1 MTQRL
6 TPATAALLSIPPLMW
21 AGNAV
26 MGRMVSELVPPM
38 TLNLLRWVL
47 AGLLLLPLAGW
58 VLRRD
63 SGLWQHL
70 GRYSLIGL
78 LGVGCYN
85 ALQYLALH
93 TSTPLNVTLVGAG
106 IPMFTMAM
114 GAAFFGQRAARHQVL
129 GAMLSLTGVLLV
141 LTRGDLGSLLLVR
154 FVPGDLYMLLANLA
168 WALYTWLLAR
178 TTEPAAIRGD
188 WAAFLLAQIVPG
200 LGWSALL
207 TAGEWS
213 LAPQSITW
221 GWPLAVALAYV
232 AIGPAILAY
241 RCWGLG
247 VQRVG
252 PNVAG
257 LFINLMPLFAA
268 VLSAALLGEMPQ
280 GYHAVAFILI
290 AAGIVWSSRRG

>member
-6 TPATAALLSIPPLMW
+6 TPSTAALLALAPLMW

-26 MGRMVSELVPPM
+26 MGRLVSQMVPPM
-38 TLNLLRWVL
+38 TLNLMRWVL
-47 AGLLLLPLAGW
+47 AGLILLPVAGW
-58 VLRRD
+58 VLRPG
-63 SGLWQHL
+63 SGLAKHL
-70 GRYSLIGL
+70 GRYAVLGL
-78 LGVGCYN
+78 LGVGSYN

-93 TSTPLNVTLVGAG
+93 TSTPLNVTLVGAA
-106 IPMFTMAM
+106 IPMFTMAL
-114 GAAFFGQRAARHQVL
+114 GAAFFGQRASRQQVL
-129 GAMLSLTGVLLV
+129 GALLSLSGVLLV
-141 LTRGDLGSLLLVR
+141 LTRGNLGALGQVR

-178 TTEPAAIRGD
+178 TSEPAAIRRD
-188 WAAFLLAQIVPG
+188 WAAFLFAQIVPG

-221 GWPLAVALAYV
+221 GWPLALALAFV
-232 AIGPAILAY
+232 AVGPAILAY
-241 RCWGLG
+241 RSWGLG

-257 LFINLMPLFAA
+257 LFLNMTPLFAA
-268 VLSAALLGEMPQ
+268 VLSAALLGETPH
-280 GYHAVAFILI
+280 GYHALAFILI

>member
-6 TPATAALLSIPPLMW
+6 TPSTTVLLSIPPLLW

-26 MGRMVSELVPPM
+26 MGRMVSELVPPIL
-38 TLNLLRWVL
+38 LNTLRWSL
-47 AGLLLLPLAGW
+47 ALVILLPLAGW
-58 VLRRD
+58 VLRPG
-63 SGLWQHL
+63 SGLWRHL
-70 GRYSLIGL
+70 GRYSVLGM

-106 IPMFTMAM
+106 IPMFTMAL
-114 GAAFFGQRAARHQVL
+114 GAAFFGQRATRHQVL
-129 GAMLSLTGVLLV
+129 GALLSLSGVLLV
-141 LTRGDLGSLLLVR
+141 LTRGEPGALARVR

-178 TTEPAAIRGD
+178 TTAPAAIRGN

-232 AIGPAILAY
+232 AIGPAVVAY

-257 LFINLMPLFAA
+257 LFINLSPLFAA
-268 VLSAALLGEMPQ
+268 VLSAALLGETPH